1 MTKNKKAIGVGIA
14 AFVTGLNKL
23 SNILYSGSDFLN
35 PYIEK
40 VDKIE
45 SNNRIEMDDDG
56 YYSVIKGDDTP
67 FKVMQITDLHIGGG
81 YLSRHED
88 LKALS
93 MVKSAINRVKPD
105 IVVIT
110 GDLACS
116 KAHLSFSRN
125 NLNSF
130 RIVTTMLENMGVP
143 YAITFGNHDADK
155 KTMFER
161 RGLTDYLVSRKRSL
175 FAITKETKVIT
186 GYSNY
191 LVKLRNSDG
200 KINSVLYMLDSNEYT
215 HRHAIKTYD
224 YIHED
229 QVTWYKESVDRLNKE
244 NGKLVPSHMFFHIP
258 IIEYKDAW
266 DDLSNKK
273 SHTKYFYGTMDE
285 KISPSKI
292 HSKIFDAVLAK
303 KSTKAIFCGH
313 DHLNDFSV
321 EYKGVR
327 LTYGQSADCILYSK
341 NLMEHKG
348 VTVLK
353 IDKDGQFSITPK
365 KCK

>member
-224 YIHED
+224 YIHDD

-258 IIEYKDAW
+258 IIDRKYMNEVYNSCDVLFMPSYMELFPMTILEVANVHKPFLVR
-266 DDLSNKK
+266 DLELYRPILFS
-273 SHTKYFYGTMDE
+273 KY
-285 KISPSKI
+285 
-292 HSKIFDAVLAK
+292 AK
-303 KSTKAIFCGH
+303 A
-313 DHLNDFSV
+313 NDVSGFSS
-321 EYKGVR
+321 ELRK
-327 LTYGQSADCILYSK
+327 
-341 NLMEHKG
+341 M
-348 VTVLK
+348 K
-353 IDKDGQFSITPK
+353 IDVFASVKNAELM
-365 KCK
+365 

>member
-130 RIVTTMLENMGVP
+130 RI
-143 YAITFGNHDADK
+143 
-155 KTMFER
+155 
-161 RGLTDYLVSRKRSL
+161 
-175 FAITKETKVIT
+175 
-186 GYSNY
+186 
-191 LVKLRNSDG
+191 
-200 KINSVLYMLDSNEYT
+200 
-215 HRHAIKTYD
+215 
-224 YIHED
+224 
-229 QVTWYKESVDRLNKE
+229 W
-244 NGKLVPSHMFFHIP
+244 
-258 IIEYKDAW
+258 
-266 DDLSNKK
+266 K
-273 SHTKYFYGTMDE
+273 S
-285 KISPSKI
+285 
-292 HSKIFDAVLAK
+292 
-303 KSTKAIFCGH
+303 
-313 DHLNDFSV
+313 
-321 EYKGVR
+321 
-327 LTYGQSADCILYSK
+327 
-341 NLMEHKG
+341 
-348 VTVLK
+348 
-353 IDKDGQFSITPK
+353 
-365 KCK
+365 

>member
-1 MTKNKKAIGVGIA
+1 M
-14 AFVTGLNKL
+14 
-23 SNILYSGSDFLN
+23 
-35 PYIEK
+35 
-40 VDKIE
+40 DKIE

-224 YIHED
+224 YIHDD
-229 QVTWYKESVDRLNKE
+229 QVTWYKESVDRLNKKMHGMILATR
-244 NGKLVPSHMFFHIP
+244 NHTQNIFMVLWM
-258 IIEYKDAW
+258 
-266 DDLSNKK
+266 KK
-273 SHTKYFYGTMDE
+273 SVRQKYIVKFLML
-285 KISPSKI
+285 
-292 HSKIFDAVLAK
+292 FWQ
-303 KSTKAIFCGH
+303 KSLLKLF
-313 DHLNDFSV
+313 F
-321 EYKGVR
+321 
-327 LTYGQSADCILYSK
+327 AD
-341 NLMEHKG
+341 M
-348 VTVLK
+348 
-353 IDKDGQFSITPK
+353 IT
-365 KCK
+365 